1 MVSCYSC
8 ARALAIAV
16 VAISVAV
23 PLLISHLAGGWTAAW
38 TKGNLPSLTQ
48 FTAADIPAL
57 EGKVAFVTGAN
68 TGIGRETARELA
80 RKGAHVYIGC
90 RSQTKCAAAA
100 EDIRATAG
108 LGKGGKG
115 ASGGKGKVTPISI
128 DLGSFKSIDAA
139 AAVFLATGLP
149 LDVRER
155 FR

>member
-8 ARALAIAV
+8 VRALAIAV
-16 VAISVAV
+16 VAISVAL

-57 EGKVAFVTGAN
+57 EGKVVFVTGAN
-68 TGIGRETARELA
+68 TGIGKETARELA

-90 RSQTKCAAAA
+90 RSETKCAAAA

-108 LGKGGKG
+108 LGG
-115 ASGGKGKVTPISI
+115 ASGGKVTPISI

-149 LDVRER
+149 LDVSRGVRE
-155 FR
+155 